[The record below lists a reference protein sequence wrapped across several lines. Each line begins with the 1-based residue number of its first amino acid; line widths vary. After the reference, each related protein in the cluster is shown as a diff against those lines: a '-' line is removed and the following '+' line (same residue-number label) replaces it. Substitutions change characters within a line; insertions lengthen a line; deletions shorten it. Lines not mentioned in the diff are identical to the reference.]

1 MKIALVN
8 YPDSSQASVYGL
20 SELFEMANRAA
31 AKLGVDVHFEVEI
44 LDHWSNTH

>member
-31 AKLGVDVHFEVEI
+31 AQLG
-44 LDHWSNTH
+44 